1 MLFRSIV
8 TLAAGAAA
16 VSALGPL
23 PTEIG
28 FLVNQVAELMQD
40 TPYYP
45 QLSQAAQSL
54 ISGYKLPGQQ
64 AQDEKIVS
72 SLLSALSSQNV
83 PSQATSIAGSVI
95 SVLEGDGD
103 SSSDKLNSLVSSVV
117 LELRNPAVNTQIAS
131 IVDKLVGLLEQAR
144 IVAPEMFADS
154 PSEPTPTS
162 TRASTSS
169 KNTST
174 KSTRTD
180 TSASSPTSKSSSSPL
195 SSNGTSKDSQASPSS
210 ESSSESTSESTSSKT
225 NGAQSMKPL
234 FGYLSMGVAA
244 GVVASFF

>member
-8 TLAAGAAA
+8 ALAASTAA
-16 VSALGPL
+16 VSALSPL
-23 PTEIG
+23 PTDIG
-28 FLVNQVAELMQD
+28 YLVNQVAVLMNG

-72 SLLSALSSQNV
+72 SLLAALSSQNV

-95 SVLEGDGD
+95 SVLEGEGG

-117 LELRNPAVNTQIAS
+117 SELKNPAVNTQIAS
-131 IVDKLVGLLEQAR
+131 IVDKLVGLLAQAR
-144 IVAPEMFADS
+144 VVAPEMFEDS
-154 PSEPTPTS
+154 PSGPTPTS
-162 TRASTSS
+162 TRSSTSA

-174 KSTRTD
+174 STKTTRTD
-180 TSASSPTSKSSSSPL
+180 TTASSPTSKSSSSSPSSL
-195 SSNGTSKDSQASPSS
+195 SVTSKDSQSSESTS
-210 ESSSESTSESTSSKT
+210 ESSSESTSSKT
-225 NGAQSMKPL
+225 NAAQSMKPL